1 MAEGESDESWELFLR
16 GKCFAASSGL
26 LPFGWVAIVL
36 PSFRI
41 IFLST
46 FFLALCLAGAPARS
60 QDSQSKNSDSING
73 TVVNSVT
80 HEPIGRALVSSS
92 DNRFATMTDGEGH
105 FEFVLPPAVPVQPNN
120 SSGSVILVGGQLG
133 QTNRPGT
140 LMARKP
146 GYLTDENSQLNLQ
159 SGSSAKNVTISL
171 VPEALIVGH
180 VSLPTSEPP
189 DRLQVEI
196 YRRQVV
202 NGRAQWISVGVT
214 TTKSD
219 GEFRFSELGAG
230 TYKLFTHEL
239 LDNDPQTFSPGG
251 QPYGY
256 APAYFPNFTDFASA
270 GTILLS
276 AGKTITADLS
286 LVRQP
291 YYPVKVAVSNATQG
305 MYFNVIVSAQG
316 HKGPGYVLGYNE
328 QEQRIEGM
336 LPNGVY
342 TLEVSGGFGAQ
353 IARGLLSI
361 NVHGVALEGL
371 SMTLIQSAPIDVR
384 VKEEFTLPYTN
395 SSFLNNGRQRFAL
408 QGPRSYLNVG
418 LEPADEFGQNQSY
431 WLRPPTGP
439 EDERLVIDNVQ
450 PGRYWVQINP
460 SRGYASSV
468 TSGGVDLRREPLVVS
483 SGGST
488 SPIEITMRDDSAE
501 IDGDIEGTKAS
512 LGQPENNPSSSSA
525 AASPDFETMAARIY
539 CVPLA
544 DSDGQV
550 AEAGVSDERFTLQ
563 GLTPGVYRVLAFK
576 RPPSDLEYRNPEAM
590 QAYDGKGQVVR
601 LVAGQK
607 EHVSVHLISQAE

>member
-1 MAEGESDESWELFLR
+1 MAEGESGQSWELFLR
-16 GKCFAASSGL
+16 GKFFSALSGL
-26 LPFGWVAIVL
+26 LPFGWAALVL
-36 PSFRI
+36 PSSRI

-46 FFLALCLAGAPARS
+46 FFSALCLAGAPARS
-60 QDSQSKNSDSING
+60 QDSQSINSDIING
-73 TVVNSVT
+73 TVVNSLT
-80 HEPIGRALVSSS
+80 HEPIGRALVSSP

-105 FEFVLPPAVPVQPNN
+105 FEFVLPPAAPVQRNN
-120 SSGSVILVGGQLG
+120 SSGSVIVVGGRLG

-251 QPYGY
+251 QTYGY
-256 APAYFPNFTDFASA
+256 APAYFPNVTDFASA

-276 AGKTITADLS
+276 AGKTFTADLS

-291 YYPVKVAVSNATQG
+291 YYAVKVAVSNATPG
-305 MYFNVIVSAQG
+305 MYLNVIVSVQG
-316 HKGPGYVLGYNE
+316 RKGPGYVLGYNE

-342 TLEVSGGFGAQ
+342 TLEVSGGLGTQ

-361 NVHGVALEGL
+361 NVHSVALEGL
-371 SMTLIQSAPIDVR
+371 NMTLMQSAPIDVR
-384 VKEEFTLPYTN
+384 VKEEFTLPNTG
-395 SSFLNNGRQRFAL
+395 SSLLSDGRQRLVL

-418 LEPADEFGQNQSY
+418 LEAADEFGQNQSFG
-431 WLRPPTGP
+431 LRPLAGP

-450 PGRYWVQINP
+450 PGRYWVRINS
-460 SRGYASSV
+460 SRGYVSSV
-468 TSGGVDLRREPLVVS
+468 TSGGVDLQREPFVVS
-483 SGGST
+483 SGG
-488 SPIEITMRDDSAE
+488 IE
-501 IDGDIEGTKAS
+501 
-512 LGQPENNPSSSSA
+512 
-525 AASPDFETMAARIY
+525 F
-539 CVPLA
+539 
-544 DSDGQV
+544 SD
-550 AEAGVSDERFTLQ
+550 
-563 GLTPGVYRVLAFK
+563 
-576 RPPSDLEYRNPEAM
+576 
-590 QAYDGKGQVVR
+590 
-601 LVAGQK
+601 
-607 EHVSVHLISQAE
+607 